1 MGKKD
6 KKSKT
11 AEQKA
16 RVAAKQEKKASQK
29 EKKGK
34 SKDAADSDAED
45 FDLDAIRAE
54 YEQQQAQFLKITESS
69 CEPPSA
75 RASATL
81 IGSPSSRELLLFG
94 GEYFNGALATFYND
108 LFVYLIDKDEWRKVT
123 SPNSP
128 LPRSGHAWTRSI
140 AGDIYL
146 FGGEFSSPKQGTFY
160 HYNDF
165 WKLDPLS
172 REWTRIESKKGP
184 PARSGHRMTFFKGY
198 IVLFGGFQDT
208 SQQTKY
214 LHDLWLY
221 DTHNYTWYNPVL
233 PPATQKPD
241 PRSSFSIHPHDAGAI
256 LYGGYSRVKA
266 TASAGKTKGGGQALR
281 SVLKPIVY
289 QDTWFLRI
297 TQPPTDA
304 PANTP
309 PTIRWERRKKP
320 VNSPNPSRAGATQV
334 YHKGRG
340 IAFGGVHDVE
350 ESEEGMES
358 EFFDNLLAWNIER
371 NRFFQLTLRR
381 PRAAAKRYVDDR
393 SNRKGRGKLDEE
405 ELLRNLATL
414 EAKGSLEAVDTPLE
428 QENDDSDVA
437 PIKPMKP
444 SLFTM
449 PHPRFNAQ
457 LAVQDDVLY
466 IFGGTYEHGDREY
479 TFDEMWA
486 IDLGKLDGVQEIYK
500 RELDNWQGSEH
511 GSDVSAS
518 DDEEQSEDDDVDDEG
533 NAGVPLPTLDS
544 EHQLDS
550 KETEISETL
559 DDADGGTPITVAA
572 DTRPH
577 PRPFESLREFFTR
590 TSTAWQDI
598 VLEKMRSGDPSIS
611 RSIKELRKL
620 AFDQSETMWW
630 DCREEIT
637 TLEDEQEAAGIG
649 EIVSITDRSHDAGVA
664 GRRR

>member
-34 SKDAADSDAED
+34 SNDAADSDAED
-45 FDLDAIRAE
+45 VDLDAIRAE

-94 GEYFNGALATFYND
+94 GEYFNGALATFFND
-108 LFVYLIDKDEWRKVT
+108 LFIYLIDKDEWRKVT

-172 REWTRIESKKGP
+172 REWSRIESKKGP
-184 PARSGHRMTFFKGY
+184 PARSGHRMTFFKSY

-221 DTHNYTWYNPVL
+221 DTHSYTWYNPVL

-297 TQPPTDA
+297 TQPPIDA
-304 PANTP
+304 PANTS

-381 PRAAAKRYVDDR
+381 PRATAKRQVDDR

-428 QENDDSDVA
+428 QVNDDSDVA

-444 SLFTM
+444 SLFSM

-550 KETEISETL
+550 KEPETL
-559 DDADGGTPITVAA
+559 ETPDDADGGTPITIAA

-598 VLEKMRSGDPSIS
+598 VLEKMRSGDPSVS

-620 AFDQSETMWW
+620 AFDQAETMWW

-637 TLEDEQEAAGIG
+637 ALEDEQEAAGIG
-649 EIVSITDRSHDAGVA
+649 DIVSITDRSHDAAA

>member
-6 KKSKT
+6 KKPKT

-16 RVAAKQEKKASQK
+16 RVAAKQEKKATQK
-29 EKKGK
+29 QKKGK
-34 SKDAADSDAED
+34 TKAAADSDVED
-45 FDLDAIRAE
+45 VDLDDLRAE
-54 YEQQQAQFLKITESS
+54 YEQQQAQFLKVTESL

-75 RASATL
+75 RSSATI
-81 IGSPSSRELLLFG
+81 IGSPSCKELLLFG

-128 LPRSGHAWTRSI
+128 LPRSGHAWTRST

-165 WKLDPLS
+165 WKLDPSS
-172 REWTRIESKKGP
+172 REWTRVESKKGP

-214 LHDLWLY
+214 LQDLWLY
-221 DTHNYTWYNPVL
+221 DTHNFTWYNPLL

-241 PRSSFSIHPHDAGAI
+241 PRSSFSMHPHDAGAI

-266 TASAGKTKGGGQALR
+266 TANAGKTKGGGQASR
-281 SVLKPIVY
+281 SVLKPLVH

-297 TQPPTDA
+297 TQPSTDA
-304 PANTP
+304 PANAP

-320 VNSPNPSRAGATQV
+320 INSPNPSRAGATQV

-350 ESEEGMES
+350 ESEEGMDS
-358 EFFDNLLAWNIER
+358 EFFDNLLAWNIDR
-371 NRFFQLTLRR
+371 NRFFQLKLRR
-381 PRAAAKRYVDDR
+381 PRAMAKRQVDDR

-414 EAKGSLEAVDTPLE
+414 EVKGTLDAVETSPKQIQAE
-428 QENDDSDVA
+428 PEVA
-437 PIKPMKP
+437 PTKPMKS
-444 SLFTM
+444 SLFNM

-457 LAVQDDVLY
+457 LAVEDDILY
-466 IFGGTYEHGDREY
+466 IFGGTFEQGDREY

-500 RELDNWQGSEH
+500 RELDNWQASEH
-511 GSDVSAS
+511 DSDDSAS
-518 DDEEQSEDDDVDDEG
+518 DDEDQSEDDDVDEG
-533 NAGVPLPTLDS
+533 NAGVPLPTLGS
-544 EHQLDS
+544 ESPTDI
-550 KETEISETL
+550 KEAVMLEDPENVSG
-559 DDADGGTPITVAA
+559 DTPIATAT
-572 DTRPH
+572 DTRPY
-577 PRPFESLREFFTR
+577 PRPFENLREFFSR
-590 TSTAWQDI
+590 TSTAWQDR
-598 VLEKMRSGDPSIS
+598 VLDKMRKGDPSIN

-620 AFDQSETMWW
+620 AFDQAETMWW

-637 TLEDEQEAAGIG
+637 ALEDEQEAAGISD
-649 EIVSITDRSHDAGVA
+649 IVSISDRNNDSGAV